1 MNKSELVSAISER
14 TGESRSAVDAVLGS
28 LETVVTEQV
37 ILGNKVAITGFVSF
51 EQTSRGARTGRNP
64 RTGETIQIAAAKGC
78 KVSAGARLKAAV
90 KGT

>member
-1 MNKSELVSAISER
+1 MNKSELVNTISER
-14 TGESRSAVDAVLGS
+14 TGESKSTVEAVVNS

-37 ILGNKVAITGFVSF
+37 ILGNKVSITGFASF
-51 EQTSRGARTGRNP
+51 EPTSRGARTGRNP
-64 RTGETIQIAAAKGC
+64 RTGETIQIAATKGC

>member
-14 TGESRSAVDAVLGS
+14 TGESKSSVEAVLNS
-28 LETVVTEQV
+28 LEKTVTEQV
-37 ILGNKVAITGFVSF
+37 ILGNKVSITGFVSF

-64 RTGETIQIAAAKGC
+64 RTGETIQIAPAKGC
-78 KVSAGARLKAAV
+78 KVSAGARLKGAV

>member
-1 MNKSELVSAISER
+1 MNKSELVSTISER
-14 TGESRSAVDAVLGS
+14 TGENKSSVEAVLNS
-28 LETVVTEQV
+28 LEKTVTEQV
-37 ILGNKVAITGFVSF
+37 ILGNKVSITGFVSF

>member
-14 TGESRSAVDAVLGS
+14 TGESKSAVDSVLSS

-51 EQTSRGARTGRNP
+51 EQTTRGARTGRNP
-64 RTGETIQIAAAKGC
+64 RTGESIQIAAAKGC

>member
-1 MNKSELVSAISER
+1 MNKSELVSTISER
-14 TGESRSAVDAVLGS
+14 TGETKSSVEAVLNS

-51 EQTSRGARTGRNP
+51 EQTARGARTGRNP
-64 RTGETIQIAAAKGC
+64 RTGETIEIAAAKGC

>member
-14 TGESRSAVDAVLGS
+14 TGETRSAVEAVING

-37 ILGNKVAITGFVSF
+37 VLGEKVSITGFVSF
-51 EQTSRGARTGRNP
+51 EQTERGARTGRNP
-64 RTGETIQIAAAKGC
+64 RTGENIEIAAAKGC

-90 KGT
+90 KGI

>member
-14 TGESRSAVDAVLGS
+14 TGESKSSVDAVLSS

-90 KGT
+90 KAT

>member
-1 MNKSELVSAISER
+1 MNKTDLVNAISNR
-14 TGESRSAVDAVLGS
+14 TGESKTTVESVLNS
-28 LETVVTEQV
+28 LEKTVTEQV
-37 ILGNKVAITGFVSF
+37 ILGEKVSITGFVSF

-64 RTGETIQIAAAKGC
+64 RTGASILIPASKSC

>member
-14 TGESRSAVDAVLGS
+14 TGESKGTVDAVLSS
-28 LETVVTEQV
+28 LETIVTEQV
-37 ILGNKVAITGFVSF
+37 ILGNKVSITGFVSF
-51 EQTSRGARTGRNP
+51 AQTTRGARTGRNP
-64 RTGETIQIAAAKGC
+64 RTGETLEIAAAKGC

>member
-14 TGESRSAVDAVLGS
+14 TGESKSSVEAVLNS
-28 LETVVTEQV
+28 LEKTVTEQV
-37 ILGNKVAITGFVSF
+37 ILGNKVSITGFVSF

-64 RTGETIQIAAAKGC
+64 RTGETIQVAASKGC
-78 KVSAGARLKAAV
+78 KVSAGARLKAAI